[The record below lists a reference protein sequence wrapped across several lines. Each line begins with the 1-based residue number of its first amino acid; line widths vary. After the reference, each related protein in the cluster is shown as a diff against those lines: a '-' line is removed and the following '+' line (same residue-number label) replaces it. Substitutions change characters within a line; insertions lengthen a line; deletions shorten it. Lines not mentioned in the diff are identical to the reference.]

1 MNTRFPHLNADKNRR
16 DMNES
21 GKGGGD
27 GSHVPDSSL
36 SEKEMEYNLKLAE
49 ERRRALELE
58 LELARVRLD
67 TATQRRD
74 EASEAE
80 PSSGQMG
87 LRYYSKLLAGAFPKF
102 PTDGEVPIW
111 FESVESS
118 LGAYDVPKALWGQI
132 VFPMI
137 AERVAY
143 LSTRLTPAEHRDY
156 DILKGV
162 VLDELKLSAAEYQR
176 RFLAA
181 TKRKGETWKTFATRL
196 QSYINFY
203 VEARGVSSFKNLL
216 ELLVADQ
223 LKSGL
228 AEEAAKYVK
237 LREGEEWLK
246 ADELARL
253 LQTYE
258 EAAGEGSACAKINLA
273 KRAESKGTN
282 QGVIPSA
289 SKTTG
294 SVTARA
300 EKPET
305 TRPPSVVKKASR
317 PGECFQCGST
327 SHYVAQCPFAREA
340 RGVKSDERPRG
351 ERLTARIAAESRS
364 LAHPKLGS
372 VKVSCRGKVIDAIV
386 DTGADITVVRESSVP
401 EELLKPHG
409 SIELVSAFGEK
420 VEAKLAVVP
429 LALYRGASL
438 IHDVGDAT
446 QVVCALTDRLTHTDC
461 LISAETWEQLHT
473 HNEGDD
479 EVHIQAV
486 GKRGQQ
492 GEQEQERENL
502 FEPSNSNT
510 GSTDVPPPPDI
521 SGEER
526 EEPNLETEVMQ
537 TSDARKFRNE
547 QRDDESLRRAWQN
560 ARGGKAGMSIV
571 DGLLYHKDQV
581 LGQKVLQLL
590 LPESRRST
598 VLRLAHESYWGGH
611 LGFRK
616 TKARI
621 KYSFYWPGME
631 KDIRDHCNEC
641 HSCQVRSDRR
651 QSDRVPIAPLTR
663 PKFPFQ
669 KVNIDVIGP
678 IDPPSARGHRYA
690 LCVIDLCT
698 RWPEVVCL
706 KSLSAKATCDAL
718 LTVFTRTGVPEVVC
732 SDCGTNFT
740 AALTSEFLARLGCT
754 PRFSTPDHPESN
766 GSVERWNRVFK
777 NMLFHVIERDARD
790 WDRFVPFL
798 LWAYREV
805 PHDTTGVSPFR
816 MLYGRDPVGPLA
828 ILGRSWAGDI
838 EIPAELADA
847 PADYL
852 EKLKTQ
858 LELAADAAEL
868 TTSKQQE
875 AYASHYNKRAMLKV
889 FNEGDAVLIFDTNR
903 AGKMYPKWLGP
914 CTVTERYREHSYYV
928 QTRDGRRMLV
938 HANKLRPYVCEVAS
952 VSVMFHDDCDFGEV
966 EYTPRAAEP
975 GQARPIL
982 DHEKTAHIDEE
993 TAARIGA
1000 AFDQHHALFSGQ
1012 PGIARVGEHRV
1023 KLIEGASPKRGRP
1036 YRIPDALKGEVTEQ
1050 IRELLELG
1058 LIYRCESAFAHPI
1071 VCVPKKDGSVR
1082 LCIDYRAL
1090 NAVSETDAF
1099 PMGHPQE
1106 LIMRV
1111 GAAKFITLID
1121 LRRGYWQVPLAEDS
1135 QLCTAFISH
1144 CGQFA
1149 WRVMPFGLK
1158 NAAATFQR
1166 NMNLVLAGHEDYAC
1180 AYLDDIA
1187 VFSTSLEQHV
1197 EHLHRVFTALQ
1208 AAGLHANLEKCQV
1221 ARPSIRY
1228 LGHIVGSGRHGPDP
1242 EKVAAI
1248 EGLQVPQ
1255 TKKELRS
1262 ALGLCG
1268 YYRSYVPNFA
1278 EIARPLT
1285 QLTGKGVPTQIPW
1298 PPEAHEAFKAL
1309 KQALCEAVSLA
1320 TPDPGKPYV
1329 LHTDASMVAVG
1340 ACLAQIAADGSEIPI
1355 AFASHRF
1362 TPTQTR
1368 WATIEREAFGVIWG
1382 LKKFETWVFGTQVT
1396 VVTDHNPLSYLTSS
1410 VPQGAK
1416 LTRWALALQ
1425 RYDVIIRHR
1434 KGSTHTNA
1442 DALSR
1447 LPNGCWEAL
1456 PARAP

>member
-1 MNTRFPHLNADKNRR
+1 MKTRYPHLNADKHWR

-21 GKGGGD
+21 GKGGRD
-27 GSHVPDSSL
+27 GGNVPHSSL

-58 LELARVRLD
+58 LELARVRRD

-118 LGAYDVPKALWGQI
+118 LRAYDVPKALGGQI
-132 VFPMI
+132 VLPMI

-143 LSTRLTPAEHRDY
+143 LSTRLAPAEHRDY

-203 VEARGVSSFKNLL
+203 VEARGVSFFKNLL

-228 AEEAAKYVK
+228 AEGAAKYVK

-258 EAAGEGSACAKINLA
+258 EAAGEGSACANINLA
-273 KRAESKGTN
+273 KRAELKGTN

-294 SVTARA
+294 SVTARE

-317 PGECFQCGST
+317 PSECFQCGST

-340 RGVKSDERPRG
+340 RGLKSDERPRG
-351 ERLTARIAAESRS
+351 ERLMGRIAAESRS
-364 LAHPKLGS
+364 LEHPKLGS
-372 VKVSCRGKVIDAIV
+372 VKVRCRGKVIDAIV

-401 EELLKPHG
+401 EELLKPHR

-461 LISAETWEQLHT
+461 LISAEAWEQLHAY
-473 HNEGDD
+473 NEEDD
-479 EVHIQAV
+479 EVQIQV
-486 GKRGQQ
+486 VRKRGQQ
-492 GEQEQERENL
+492 GEQGQEQKNL
-502 FEPSNSNT
+502 FEPPNSNT
-510 GSTDVPPPPDI
+510 VSNDVPLPPDI
-521 SGEER
+521 PGKER

-560 ARGGKAGMSIV
+560 AKGGKAGMSIV

-581 LGQKVLQLL
+581 LGQKELQLL

-616 TKARI
+616 TIARI

-631 KDIRDHCNEC
+631 ENIRDRCNGC
-641 HSCQVRSDRR
+641 HSCQ
-651 QSDRVPIAPLTR
+651 
-663 PKFPFQ
+663 
-669 KVNIDVIGP
+669 
-678 IDPPSARGHRYA
+678 
-690 LCVIDLCT
+690 
-698 RWPEVVCL
+698 
-706 KSLSAKATCDAL
+706 
-718 LTVFTRTGVPEVVC
+718 
-732 SDCGTNFT
+732 
-740 AALTSEFLARLGCT
+740 
-754 PRFSTPDHPESN
+754 
-766 GSVERWNRVFK
+766 
-777 NMLFHVIERDARD
+777 
-790 WDRFVPFL
+790 
-798 LWAYREV
+798 V

-838 EIPAELADA
+838 EFPAELADA

-889 FNEGDAVLIFDTNR
+889 FNECNAVLVFDTNR
-903 AGKMYPKWLGP
+903 ARKMYPTWLGP

-928 QTRDGRRMLV
+928 QTRDGRRKLV
-938 HANKLRPYVCEVAS
+938 HPNKLRPYVCEVAS
-952 VSVMFHDDCDFGEV
+952 VSVMLHDSCDFGEV

-975 GQARPIL
+975 GQVRPNL

-1000 AFDQHHALFSGQ
+1000 AFGQHQALFSGQ
-1012 PGIARVGEHRV
+1012 PG
-1023 KLIEGASPKRGRP
+1023 
-1036 YRIPDALKGEVTEQ
+1036 
-1050 IRELLELG
+1050 
-1058 LIYRCESAFAHPI
+1058 F
-1071 VCVPKKDGSVR
+1071 
-1082 LCIDYRAL
+1082 
-1090 NAVSETDAF
+1090 
-1099 PMGHPQE
+1099 
-1106 LIMRV
+1106 
-1111 GAAKFITLID
+1111 
-1121 LRRGYWQVPLAEDS
+1121 
-1135 QLCTAFISH
+1135 
-1144 CGQFA
+1144 
-1149 WRVMPFGLK
+1149 
-1158 NAAATFQR
+1158 
-1166 NMNLVLAGHEDYAC
+1166 
-1180 AYLDDIA
+1180 
-1187 VFSTSLEQHV
+1187 
-1197 EHLHRVFTALQ
+1197 
-1208 AAGLHANLEKCQV
+1208 
-1221 ARPSIRY
+1221 
-1228 LGHIVGSGRHGPDP
+1228 GRHGPDP

-1248 EGLQVPQ
+1248 EGLQVPL
-1255 TKKELRS
+1255 TKKEVRS

-1268 YYRSYVPNFA
+1268 YYRSYVPNFE

-1285 QLTGKGVPTQIPW
+1285 QLSGKGVPTQIPW

-1329 LHTDASMVAVG
+1329 LYTDASMVAVG
-1340 ACLAQIAADGSEIPI
+1340 ACLARIAANGSEIPI
-1355 AFASHRF
+1355 ALASHRF

-1382 LKKFETWVFGTQVT
+1382 LKKFETWVFGTQVN
-1396 VVTDHNPLSYLTSS
+1396 VVTDHNPLWYLTSS

-1416 LTRWALALQ
+1416 LTRWALTLQ
-1425 RYDVIIRHR
+1425 RYNAIIRHH

-1456 PARAP
+1456 PAQTP